1 MTGNCPTSIT
11 IDWLET
17 QLEYLEV
24 WIDDISTESNEDL
37 KLVECVQGHRQW
49 LKSEITVLRNPDKYR
64 LSAFA
69 TNIVYPLVSDVQAV
83 ASY

>member
-1 MTGNCPTSIT
+1 MTENCPTSIT

-37 KLVECVQGHRQW
+37 KLVECVQGHRQ
-49 LKSEITVLRNPDKYR
+49 
-64 LSAFA
+64 
-69 TNIVYPLVSDVQAV
+69 
-83 ASY
+83 